1 MEMSFGSRL
10 KHAWNAFT
18 GNVQMNYRDLG
29 MSHSYRADR
38 PRMSRGNERS
48 IVTSV
53 YNRIALDVA
62 ALNVQHVR
70 LDENGRFLSV
80 IDDGLNNCLTLE
92 ANVDQTARS
101 FVQDVVISMFDEGS
115 VAIVPVDTT
124 TDPNVSG
131 SYDIQSL
138 RVGQI
143 LDWYPQHIRARV
155 YNEQT
160 GRKEDIVVPKSAVAI
175 IENPL
180 YAVINEPNSTMQRLI
195 RKLNLLDVIDE
206 QSGSGKLDLI
216 IQLPYVIKTEARRQ
230 QAENRRKDIEN
241 QLSGSKYGIAYT
253 DGTEHITQ
261 LNRSVNNNLMSQ
273 IEYLT
278 SMLYS
283 QLGITQSILDGTA
296 DEKTMLNY
304 NNRTI
309 EPIISAIVDEMKRK
323 FLTKTA
329 RSQHQSISF
338 FRDPFKL
345 VPVNDIAEI
354 ADKFTRN
361 EIMTSNEIRQVV
373 GMKPSEDP
381 RADELRNKNLSAPSG
396 SNQQSEEMPIAE
408 VDSIGDSASDLDDKI
423 SKQKSK
429 K

>member
-10 KHAWNAFT
+10 KHAWNAFN
-18 GNVQMNYRDLG
+18 GNTQLNYRDLG
-29 MSHSYRADR
+29 MSYAYRADR
-38 PRMSRGNERS
+38 PRLTRGNERS

-62 ALNVQHVR
+62 ALNIQHVR
-70 LDENGRFLSV
+70 LDKNGRFLSV
-80 IDDGLNNCLTLE
+80 IEDGLNNCLTLE

-101 FVQDVVISMFDEGS
+101 FIQDVVISMFDEGS

-131 SYDIQSL
+131 SYDIQTM

-143 LDWYPQHIRARV
+143 VEWFPQHVRIRL
-155 YNEQT
+155 YNERT
-160 GRKEDIVVPKSAVAI
+160 GNKEDILLPKSAVAI

-230 QAENRRKDIEN
+230 QAEARRKDIEA
-241 QLSGSKYGIAYT
+241 QLSGTKYGIAYT
-253 DGTEHITQ
+253 DGTERITQ

-309 EPIISAIVDEMKRK
+309 EPIIAAIVDEMKRK

-329 RSQHQSISF
+329 RSQFQSISY

-345 VPVNDIAEI
+345 VPVNEIAEI

-361 EIMTSNEIRQVV
+361 EIMTSNEIRQVI
-373 GMKPSEDP
+373 GMKPSDDP
-381 RADELRNKNLSAPSG
+381 GADELRNKNLSAPAG
-396 SNQQSEEMPIAE
+396 DKTEEVE
-408 VDSIGDSASDLDDKI
+408 TQENEEEASDLDDIAKR
-423 SKQKSK
+423 KSK